1 LCSVQSV
8 NFGNSLVGAKFV
20 YIIVFNKDIFI
31 IVEGNKGGTGS
42 FQIQHVR
49 MAFEDTVSIVPIPYT
64 RRTANVCI

>member
-1 LCSVQSV
+1 
-8 NFGNSLVGAKFV
+8 V
-20 YIIVFNKDIFI
+20 YIIVFNKGIFI
-31 IVEGNKGGTGS
+31 IVEDNKGGTGS